1 MHLLEAT
8 STPRLGQRSDSWPD
22 RFLENLS
29 GQLFAR
35 GLEGLGVDK
44 VVSGRAWC
52 RSSEQH
58 PYTVWPTVSNPVLS
72 SSSPPLM

>member
-1 MHLLEAT
+1 MYLLEAT

-22 RFLENLS
+22 KLRNNLS

-35 GLEGLGVDK
+35 LSDGLSVDK

-58 PYTVWPTVSNPVLS
+58 PYTAWQTASNPVLS
-72 SSSPPLM
+72 T